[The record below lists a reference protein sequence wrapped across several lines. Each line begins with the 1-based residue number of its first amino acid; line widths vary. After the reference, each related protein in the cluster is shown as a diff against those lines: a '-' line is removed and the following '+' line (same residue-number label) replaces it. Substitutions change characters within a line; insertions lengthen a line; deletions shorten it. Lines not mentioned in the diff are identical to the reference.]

1 MSSSGIKKLRTSQ
14 DRVTDVLREQE
25 QDFIQNLKPLG
36 SEKGG
41 FGLVGLGGTSSGS
54 PIPAGNYLN
63 TAGGTMIGPVAYYPT
78 TVSIT
83 SNVMDISLSSDK
95 SSTYVILDS
104 VTTDLITIT
113 GAQFSGQ
120 DLILQGKTGSTITV
134 KNSGNIVTSDGADYD
149 IVGLALVRL
158 IYDEAST
165 KWRIYS
171 TVGSGGAGGGA
182 NTALSNLTSP
192 TSVNQSLVMNDNDIT
207 GLNAIAWTDI
217 GGQISVADAAAGFNF
232 VTTSNRPFRFTPNG
246 TNIVD
251 ITDAGISMIAGD
263 IDLNNLNVIGVN
275 SLMFNTTGQMITD
288 NANGIRFSMTDAT
301 DTFDFTIDSNLNLSI
316 QKYFVDFNNSRIQ
329 MTEEIAPSAPASTKN
344 YVYVDSTSHHLTI
357 KHATGS
363 PVDLESGSGGWV
375 GTATSD
381 LDMAAFE
388 IKSTTAPTS
397 TNWFRIL
404 FDAHDDSDTY
414 ISNTDATVDKIN
426 IFSGGNNVMSLVPTG
441 ISFFKDITTD
451 GDIMPSSTLADK
463 YVGTEAV
470 PWSIMSSDKY
480 FIGTGNGTVT
490 SNKNNIVADATGIK
504 YNVPTGDYHR
514 FMINGQEEGINIG
527 EDEIEFGQSGRQHKI
542 TVNGTAIQVISE
554 NQTDSV
560 ELITGSSRTN
570 PTLDVNNETATFK
583 TQTDETQN
591 YKLQITQN
599 HNTPSNT
606 RTIGDIEFLAEN
618 TSSVDTVYGIISSSS
633 QNVTNGTED
642 GLLQLGV
649 VSAGTLVSAIDIEGG
664 TSASTGA
671 KIAFFGSSPVLRQTI
686 PSGATLSQV
695 VTALRNL
702 GLGA

>member
-1 MSSSGIKKLRTSQ
+1 MSSSGIRKLRTTQ
-14 DRVTDVLREQE
+14 DRAIDVLREQE
-25 QDFIQNLKPLG
+25 QEFIQNLKPGG

-41 FGLVGLGGTSSGS
+41 FGLVGLGDTGLGS
-54 PIPAGNYLN
+54 PRPAGNYLA
-63 TAGGTMIGPVAYYPT
+63 TTGDTMMGPIAYNPT
-78 TVSIT
+78 TVSIA
-83 SNVMDISLSSDK
+83 SNAIDIGLSSEK

-104 VTTDLITIT
+104 ATTDLITIT

-134 KNSGNIVTSDGADYD
+134 KNSGNIITPDGADWD
-149 IVGLALVRL
+149 INGLAMIRM

-217 GGQISVADAAAGFNF
+217 GGQISVADATAGFNF
-232 VTTSNRPFRFTPNG
+232 VTTSNRPFRFTPNA

-263 IDLNNLNVIGVN
+263 IDLNNLNVIGIN
-275 SLMFNTTGQMITD
+275 ALMFNTTGQMITD

-301 DTFDFTIDSNLNLSI
+301 DTFDFTTDSNLNLSI

-375 GTATSD
+375 GTATSS
-381 LDMAAFE
+381 LDMDNYDITNIGQVE
-388 IKSTTAPTS
+388 SDKLVLNTSGVITLNTNNIIGTT
-397 TNWFRIL
+397 
-404 FDAHDDSDTY
+404 
-414 ISNTDATVDKIN
+414 
-426 IFSGGNNVMSLVPTG
+426 TG
-441 ISFFKDITTD
+441 I
-451 GDIMPSSTLADK
+451 
-463 YVGTEAV
+463 E
-470 PWSIMSSDKY
+470 
-480 FIGTGNGTVT
+480 
-490 SNKNNIVADATGIK
+490 
-504 YNVPTGDYHR
+504 YNVPSGDKHK
-514 FMINGQEEGINIG
+514 FLIAGLEEGINID
-527 EDEIEFGQSGRQHKI
+527 EDEIEFAKSGRQHRI
-542 TVNGTAIQVISE
+542 TVNGSAIQITSE
-554 NQTDSV
+554 NAGDSV
-560 ELITGSSRTN
+560 ELWNGTSRSN
-570 PTLDVNNETATFK
+570 PTIDVNDTTTSFRTGTADTNDYRI
-583 TQTDETQN
+583 QIIQN
-591 YKLQITQN
+591 N
-599 HNTPSNT
+599 NTPANF
-606 RTIGDIEFLAEN
+606 RTISNIDFMAEN
-618 TSSVDTVYGIISSSS
+618 SASVDTEYARISASS
-633 QNVTNGTED
+633 QDTTDTTED

-686 PSGATLSQV
+686 PSGATLAQV

>member
-41 FGLVGLGGTSSGS
+41 FGLVGLGGTTSGS

-78 TVSIT
+78 TVSIA
-83 SNVMDISLSSDK
+83 SNVIDIGLSSEK

-104 VTTDLITIT
+104 ATTDLITIT

-134 KNSGNIVTSDGADYD
+134 KNSGNIITPDGADWD
-149 IVGLALVRL
+149 INGLAMIRM

-232 VTTSNRPFRFTPNG
+232 VTTSNRPFRFTPNA

-263 IDLNNLNVIGVN
+263 IDLNNLNVIGIN

-301 DTFDFTIDSNLNLSI
+301 DTFDFTTDSNLNLSI
-316 QKYFVDFNNSRIQ
+316 QKYFIDFNNSRIQ
-329 MTEEIAPSAPASTKN
+329 MTEEVAPSAPASTKN

-381 LDMAAFE
+381 LSMAGF
-388 IKSTTAPTS
+388 
-397 TNWFRIL
+397 
-404 FDAHDDSDTY
+404 
-414 ISNTDATVDKIN
+414 
-426 IFSGGNNVMSLVPTG
+426 
-441 ISFFKDITTD
+441 DITNI
-451 GDIMPSSTLADK
+451 GQ
-463 YVGTEAV
+463 VE
-470 PWSIMSSDKY
+470 SDKLVLNTSGVITVNTNNI
-480 FIGTGNGTVT
+480 IGTAG
-490 SNKNNIVADATGIK
+490 GIE
-504 YNVPTGDYHR
+504 YNVPSGDKHK
-514 FMINGQEEGINIG
+514 FLIAGLEEGINID
-527 EDEIEFGQSGRQHKI
+527 EDEIEFAKSGRQHKI
-542 TVNGTAIQVISE
+542 TVNGTAIQIISQ
-554 NQTDSV
+554 NSTDSV
-560 ELITGSSRTN
+560 ELTTGSSRSN
-570 PTLDVNNETATFK
+570 PTIDVNDTTTTFRTGTADTNDYRI
-583 TQTDETQN
+583 QLIQN
-591 YKLQITQN
+591 N
-599 HNTPSNT
+599 NTPADF
-606 RTIGDIEFLAEN
+606 RTISNIDFMAEN
-618 TSSVDTVYGIISSSS
+618 SSSVDTEYARISASS
-633 QNVTNGTED
+633 QDITNGTED

-649 VSAGTLVSAIDIEGG
+649 MSAGTLVSGIDISGG

-671 KIAFFGSSPVLRQTI
+671 LIGFYGHTPVSIRTVSSSASVSTVIIALKE
-686 PSGATLSQV
+686 
-695 VTALRNL
+695 L
-702 GLGA
+702 GLFI